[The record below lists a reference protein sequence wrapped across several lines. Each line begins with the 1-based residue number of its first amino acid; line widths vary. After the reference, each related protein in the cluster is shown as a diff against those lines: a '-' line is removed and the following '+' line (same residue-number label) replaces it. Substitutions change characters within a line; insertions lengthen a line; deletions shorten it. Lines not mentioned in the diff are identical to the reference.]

1 MAMLELEV
9 DRMDLE
15 GICLEREGME
25 PEGVDLEGICLER
38 EEM

>member
-15 GICLEREGME
+15 GIRLEREGME